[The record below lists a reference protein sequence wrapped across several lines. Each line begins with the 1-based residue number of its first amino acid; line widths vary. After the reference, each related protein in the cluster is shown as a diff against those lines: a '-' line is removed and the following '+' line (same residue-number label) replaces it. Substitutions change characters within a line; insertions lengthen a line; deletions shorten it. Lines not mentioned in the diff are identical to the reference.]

1 MNYTP
6 ELTLTVE
13 QAAKAMQVSRPT
25 MLTLVHQS
33 GFPPF
38 RVGKRWII
46 PVSGLERWLDEQVE
60 MAQAERALESQPEW
74 FGKGS

>member
-33 GFPPF
+33 GFPSF

-60 MAQAERALESQPEW
+60 MAQAERALESQPKW

>member
-13 QAAKAMQVSRPT
+13 QAAKAMQISRPT

-33 GFPPF
+33 GFPSF

>member
-33 GFPPF
+33 GFPSF